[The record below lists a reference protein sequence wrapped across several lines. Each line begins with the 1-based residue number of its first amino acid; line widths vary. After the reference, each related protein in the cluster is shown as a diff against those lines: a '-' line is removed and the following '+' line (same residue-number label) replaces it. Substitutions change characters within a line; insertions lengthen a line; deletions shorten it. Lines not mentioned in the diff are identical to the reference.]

1 MAFVPRDG
9 RPLIGRAKATAGQK
23 DSAEAMPAQAI
34 LLRLEGGDLR
44 LCAS

>member
-9 RPLIGRAKATAGQK
+9 RSLIGRATATGGQH
-23 DSAEAMPAQAI
+23 DSAEVMPAQAI
-34 LLRLEGGDLR
+34 PLRLEGGDLR